1 MNFFVI
7 DSPLMRTLG
16 KIGDIIFLNLLFV
29 VTSIPLFT
37 IGTALSAMYTVTMK
51 MVRGEDPGVIREY
64 FRAFKRNFRTATICW
79 IAMAAAAALLLLD
92 FRLVG
97 AFDGAARSVVRILL
111 GAVLALWF
119 LMFLYLFPYIA
130 RFENTVLQSMKNAW
144 MLSVVHLPSTILM
157 LFISGGLIVA
167 TLFTSRSFVIAT
179 ILWVF
184 AGFAAVAWV
193 QSFLLVRIFSKYE

>member
-16 KIGDIIFLNLLFV
+16 KIGDIIGLNLLFV
-29 VTSIPLFT
+29 ITSIPLFT
-37 IGTALSAMYTVTMK
+37 IGTAISAMYTVTMK
-51 MVRGEDPGVIREY
+51 IVRGEDPAVIREY
-64 FRAFKRNFRTATICW
+64 FRAYKRNFRPATICW
-79 IAMAAAAALLLLD
+79 AVLAAVAVLLFVD
-92 FRLVG
+92 FRLIGVFEG
-97 AFDGAARSVVRILL
+97 TVRSAARILL
-111 GAVLALWF
+111 GAVLGLWS

-130 RFENTVLQSMKNAW
+130 RFENTVLQSMKNAL
-144 MLSVVHLPSTILM
+144 MLSVAHLPSTVLM
-157 LFISGGLIVA
+157 LMISGGLIVA

-184 AGFAAVAWV
+184 VGFAAVAWV

>member
-51 MVRGEDPGVIREY
+51 IVRGQDPAVIREY
-64 FRAFKRNFRTATICW
+64 FRAYKRNFRTATVCW
-79 IAMAAAAALLLLD
+79 VAMALAAALLFVD
-92 FRLVG
+92 FRLIGVLEG
-97 AFDGAARSVVRILL
+97 TVRSAARILL
-111 GAVLALWF
+111 GAVLGLWC

-130 RFENTVLQSMKNAW
+130 RFENTILQSMKNAW
-144 MLSVVHLPSTILM
+144 MLSVAHLPSTLLM
-157 LFISGGLIVA
+157 LIITGGLVIA
-167 TLFTSRSFVIAT
+167 TLYTSRSFVIAT
-179 ILWVF
+179 ILWTF
-184 AGFAAVAWV
+184 FGFAAVAWV
-193 QSFLLVRIFSKYE
+193 QSYLLVRIFSKYE

>member
-16 KIGDIIFLNLLFV
+16 KIGDIIGLNLLFV
-29 VTSIPLFT
+29 ITSIPLFT
-37 IGTALSAMYTVTMK
+37 IGTAISAMYTVTMK
-51 MVRGEDPGVIREY
+51 IVRGEDPAVIREY
-64 FRAFKRNFRTATICW
+64 FRAYKRNFRPATICW
-79 IAMAAAAALLLLD
+79 AVLAAVAVLLFVD
-92 FRLVG
+92 FRLIGVFEG
-97 AFDGAARSVVRILL
+97 TVRSAARILL
-111 GAVLALWF
+111 GAVLGLWC

-130 RFENTVLQSMKNAW
+130 RFENTVLQSMKNAL
-144 MLSVVHLPSTILM
+144 MLSVAHLPSTVLM
-157 LFISGGLIVA
+157 LMISGGLIVA

-184 AGFAAVAWV
+184 VGFAAVAWV

>member
-29 VTSIPLFT
+29 ITSIPLFT

-51 MVRGEDPGVIREY
+51 MIRGEEPGIIREY
-64 FRAFKRNFRTATICW
+64 FRAFKRNFRMATICW
-79 IAMAAAAALLLLD
+79 VAMAGTAALLFLD
-92 FRLVG
+92 FRLIG
-97 AFDGAARSVVRILL
+97 AFDGAVRAVARILL
-111 GAVLALWF
+111 GAVLVLWC

-144 MLSVVHLPSTILM
+144 MLSVAHLPSTVLM
-157 LFISGGLIVA
+157 LMISGGLIVI

-184 AGFAAVAWV
+184 VGFAAVAWV
-193 QSFLLVRIFSKYE
+193 QSYLLVKIFRKYE

>member
-51 MVRGEDPGVIREY
+51 IVRGQDPAVIREY
-64 FRAFKRNFRTATICW
+64 FRAYKRNFRTATVCW
-79 IAMAAAAALLLLD
+79 VAMALAAALLFVD
-92 FRLVG
+92 FRLIGVLEG
-97 AFDGAARSVVRILL
+97 TVRSAARILL
-111 GAVLALWF
+111 GAVLGLWC

-130 RFENTVLQSMKNAW
+130 RFENTILQSMKNAW
-144 MLSVVHLPSTILM
+144 MLSVAHLPSTLFM
-157 LFISGGLIVA
+157 LIITGGLVIA
-167 TLFTSRSFVIAT
+167 TLYTSRSFVIAT
-179 ILWVF
+179 ILWTF
-184 AGFAAVAWV
+184 FGFAAVAWV
-193 QSFLLVRIFSKYE
+193 QSYLLVRIFSKYE